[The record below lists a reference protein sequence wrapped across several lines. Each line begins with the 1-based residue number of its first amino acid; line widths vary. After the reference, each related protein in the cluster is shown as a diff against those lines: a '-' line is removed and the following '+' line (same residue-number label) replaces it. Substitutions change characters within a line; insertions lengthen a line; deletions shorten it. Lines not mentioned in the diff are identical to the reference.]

1 MKKAEFKRRFNL
13 TENQFKGIDKAGNS
27 LDLGNLTSIPEGF
40 NPTVGNSL
48 YLRNLTSI
56 PEGFNP
62 TVGNSLDLRNGLTAK
77 ATKLKGEVTWQN
89 GKYILVDNIFTEV
102 LHKKGNI
109 YKVRKLN
116 ETKEFYLVTDGL
128 NKWSHGDTIKD
139 AKEDLIYKISNRSK
153 DDFKHLTLDSV
164 LKFKEAI
171 ECYRV
176 ITGACSFG
184 TKDFIK
190 STALKNKSYKISEI
204 IELTKNRYGNE
215 SFSNFF
221 KLV

>member
-1 MKKAEFKRRFNL
+1 M
-13 TENQFKGIDKAGNS
+13 
-27 LDLGNLTSIPEGF
+27 
-40 NPTVGNSL
+40 
-48 YLRNLTSI
+48 
-56 PEGFNP
+56 
-62 TVGNSLDLRNGLTAK
+62 DLRNGLTAK